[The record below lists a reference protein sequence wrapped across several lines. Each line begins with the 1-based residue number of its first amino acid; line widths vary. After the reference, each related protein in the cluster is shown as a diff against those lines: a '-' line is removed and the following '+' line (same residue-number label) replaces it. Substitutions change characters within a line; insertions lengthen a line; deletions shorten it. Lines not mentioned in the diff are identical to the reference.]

1 MFYHLE
7 GTVTEL
13 GQNLA
18 VLDCGGLGFGLNVT
32 VNTQTRLKVG
42 EKTKLYITESIGE
55 TNFDLYGFADR
66 SEKRCF
72 EMLIAV
78 SGIGPK
84 AALSI
89 LSTNSPES
97 LALAILNEDVKALT
111 VAPGIGK
118 KIAQRVIL
126 ELKDKIGKELGESQ
140 WTGLPAAAAAS
151 PAAPTGENKALA
163 DAMAGLAVLGYSAG
177 ELGPVLKRLDL
188 TGLDAQQIIKA
199 VLKEFV
205 K

>member
-1 MFYHLE
+1 MLYHLE
-7 GTVTEL
+7 GTVAEL

-18 VLDCGGLGFGLNVT
+18 VLDCGGLGFALNVT
-32 VNTQTRLKVG
+32 LQTQSRLKLG
-42 EKTKLYITESIGE
+42 EKVKLFVTESIGE
-55 TNFDLYGFADR
+55 TNFDLFGFADK
-66 SEKRCF
+66 SERRCF

-89 LSTNSPES
+89 LSCNSPES
-97 LALAILNEDVKALT
+97 LALAILNDDVKALT

-126 ELKDKIGKELGESQ
+126 ELKDKIGKDLGTSD
-140 WTGLPAAAAAS
+140 WSMPAVAAS
-151 PAAPTGENKALA
+151 PAATAGENKALN
-163 DAMAGLAVLGYSAG
+163 DALAGLTVLGYSSA
-177 ELGPVLKRLDL
+177 ELGPVLKRMDVS
-188 TGLDAQQIIKA
+188 GMDAQQIIKA

>member
-7 GTVTEL
+7 GVVSEL

-18 VLDCGGLGFGLNVT
+18 VLDCGGIGFALNVT
-32 VNTQTRLKVG
+32 VNTQTRLKTG
-42 EKTKLYITESIGE
+42 ERARLYVTESIGE
-55 TNFDLYGFADR
+55 TNFDLFGFAEK

-89 LSTNSPES
+89 LSYNSPES
-97 LALAILNEDVKALT
+97 LALAILNDDVKALT

-126 ELKDKIGKELGESQ
+126 ELKDKITKDSGFSSESFSA
-140 WTGLPAAAAAS
+140 PAVPASDNSAVGDAVAAL
-151 PAAPTGENKALA
+151 T
-163 DAMAGLAVLGYSAG
+163 VLGYGSNEIAQI
-177 ELGPVLKRLDL
+177 LKTTD
-188 TGLDAQQIIKA
+188 TNGMSTEQIIKT
-199 VLKEFV
+199 VLRRMV